1 MTKLLLSTIAL
12 GKQLQVENSH
22 VTIGLT
28 NPKSPSNVGSVMRAA
43 GCYSVDQVFYTGQ
56 RYANAVKFNGS
67 KRNASKHNTD
77 TKNARDKIPLKA
89 VDDFENLDPLR
100 SCLPTNTKIICVDLV
115 EGAIPL
121 PHFEHPDQALY
132 IFGPE
137 DGTISQTVI
146 NNADSVVYVPTVG
159 CMNLAASVNVL
170 LYDRLAKSLVN
181 KNKIESDN
189 LLIRKSRD
197 TNNKV
202 KVKVKVKSNVNL
214 ASE

>member
-12 GKQLQVENSH
+12 GKRLQVENSH

-28 NPKSPSNVGSVMRAA
+28 NPKSPSNVGAVMRAA
-43 GCYSVDQVFYTGQ
+43 GCYSVEQVLYTGQ
-56 RYANAVKFNGS
+56 RYANAVKFNGL
-67 KRNASKHNTD
+67 KHNTD

-89 VDDFENLDPLR
+89 IDDFENVKAQLDN
-100 SCLPTNTKIICVDLV
+100 LPQATKVICVDLV

-121 PHFEHPDQALY
+121 PHFQHPDQALY

-137 DGTISQTVI
+137 DGTISQEVI
-146 NNADSVVYVPTVG
+146 DNADDVVYVPTVG

-181 KNKIESDN
+181 KNQTESDTV
-189 LLIRKSRD
+189 LIRKSRD

-202 KVKVKVKSNVNL
+202 RVNK
-214 ASE
+214 ANSAGDIHPTDHG